1 MKGVCLNPH
10 PLLTNKTLEYYKA
23 MKQTLIKEYIRNKKN
38 DPREVAVAIKSNDQV
53 FYGYSLC
60 NPCDKYNKEF
70 GINIAVNR
78 ALATDGYSLPES
90 PETVRTIVAN
100 FKKLEARAL
109 RYFKDVAPEN
119 IVFDAE

>member
-1 MKGVCLNPH
+1 
-10 PLLTNKTLEYYKA
+10 
-23 MKQTLIKEYIRNKKN
+23 
-38 DPREVAVAIKSNDQV
+38 VAIAIKLNGQV

-78 ALATDGYSLPES
+78 ALADQYSLPES
-90 PETVRTIVAN
+90 PETIRTIVAK
-100 FKKLEARAL
+100 FKNLEARAL
-109 RYFKDVAPEN
+109 RYFKDLAPEN